1 MKKNRFDLFSFVL
14 GIIMMMT
21 FGVGA
26 ALLYNAKD
34 IEFIPVNDNWNVNN
48 VEDAID
54 DLYNN
59 YIPKSE
65 FKDKTWTF
73 DYTGNAQ
80 TFVVPVKAT
89 YRVELWGASG
99 QDYNSI
105 LGGKGSYTSGEIELN
120 KNDALYI
127 YVGGSGKG
135 FNGNETISSSS
146 SIIPALGGGS
156 TDVRLFGGSWDD
168 FDSLKSR
175 IMVAAGGSGAALLAG
190 VPGGGLT
197 GYSSSGKEPTQTT
210 IGTGTNNG
218 GFGITPLPSYFSGAG
233 NGYYSGATGIYT
245 ESWSRCAT
253 ETGTCSVGSG
263 NIAYVRYCSTS
274 NVCASNKWFSSSIS
288 CSNSVFGD
296 PDNGKTKYCDVIYVS
311 NMVSGS
317 GSSYISGHDG
327 CDSISSLSTST
338 NLIHT
343 GSSIHYSNKKFNNT
357 RMIDGYGYEW
367 TTKKSNEVS
376 GMPNKDGIGLTAGN
390 SGNGYAKI
398 TLVSID

>member
-1 MKKNRFDLFSFVL
+1 MIKLLITGGIYMKKNRFDLFSFVL

-80 TFVVPVKAT
+80 TFVVPVKAK

-135 FNGNETISSSS
+135 FNGNETI
-146 SIIPALGGGS
+146 
-156 TDVRLFGGSWDD
+156 
-168 FDSLKSR
+168 
-175 IMVAAGGSGAALLAG
+175 
-190 VPGGGLT
+190 
-197 GYSSSGKEPTQTT
+197 
-210 IGTGTNNG
+210 
-218 GFGITPLPSYFSGAG
+218 
-233 NGYYSGATGIYT
+233 
-245 ESWSRCAT
+245 
-253 ETGTCSVGSG
+253 
-263 NIAYVRYCSTS
+263 
-274 NVCASNKWFSSSIS
+274 
-288 CSNSVFGD
+288 
-296 PDNGKTKYCDVIYVS
+296 
-311 NMVSGS
+311 
-317 GSSYISGHDG
+317 
-327 CDSISSLSTST
+327 
-338 NLIHT
+338 
-343 GSSIHYSNKKFNNT
+343 
-357 RMIDGYGYEW
+357 
-367 TTKKSNEVS
+367 
-376 GMPNKDGIGLTAGN
+376 
-390 SGNGYAKI
+390 
-398 TLVSID
+398 